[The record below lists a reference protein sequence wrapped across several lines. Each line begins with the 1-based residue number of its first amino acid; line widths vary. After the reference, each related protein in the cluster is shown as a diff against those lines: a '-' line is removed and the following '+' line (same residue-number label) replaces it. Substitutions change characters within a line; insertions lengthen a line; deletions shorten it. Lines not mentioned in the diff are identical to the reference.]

1 VIHSVAD
8 KLKIKMGKVATP
20 LRVAVTGGAPSP
32 SLDLTVYLI
41 GKEACNRRIN
51 KALEYIAN
59 RAE

>member
-1 VIHSVAD
+1 
-8 KLKIKMGKVATP
+8 

-41 GKEACNRRIN
+41 GKEACDRRIN

-59 RAE
+59 RAES